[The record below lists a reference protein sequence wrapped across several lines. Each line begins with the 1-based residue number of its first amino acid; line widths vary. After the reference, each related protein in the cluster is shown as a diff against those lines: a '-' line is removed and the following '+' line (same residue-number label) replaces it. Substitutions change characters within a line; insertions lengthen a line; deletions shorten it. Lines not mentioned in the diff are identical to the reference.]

1 MKYLVMET
9 HPAYA
14 VVLDEQGRFLK
25 AANLH
30 YQVGETV
37 EEVVELRLP
46 PPRQRLRPAWGA
58 LGALALAACLCLGFF
73 GYWQPHFAPYG
84 TLRIQINPDVALTVS
99 KTDRVLEARGLNED
113 GEALLDDLD
122 LEGKDSDDAV
132 EDLVE
137 KALERGYLTRGGTVA
152 ITASSED
159 DDWVIREE
167 AALEAQLWKEYGDH
181 ITVLLGSAPPPA
193 QPEQTA
199 PAASESAP
207 ASSAPAASES
217 APAASTPAVP
227 PASSQPAAPVQGDRK
242 DDWDPTGSDY
252 PHDSDDWDDDDYD
265 DDDDD
270 DDDDWD

>member
-1 MKYLVMET
+1 MS
-9 HPAYA
+9 
-14 VVLDEQGRFLK
+14 R
-25 AANLH
+25 AAFS
-30 YQVGETV
+30 
-37 EEVVELRLP
+37 R
-46 PPRQRLRPAWGA
+46 RPTSTTRWARRWKRSSSCGFRRP
-58 LGALALAACLCLGFF
+58 GSGCLAACLCLGFF

-137 KALERGYLTRGGTVA
+137 KAIERGYLTRGGTVA

-207 ASSAPAASES
+207 APSAPAASES

-252 PHDSDDWDDDDYD
+252 PHDSDDWDDDDD
-265 DDDDD
+265 DDDDDHDD